1 MTESLIIVLQSG
13 LSLTL
18 SAALAAFVSLQRP
31 HTLLHR
37 LVLAVLLSFLAWTTG
52 LLLVFGA
59 GENPAY
65 ARLGLFLVIGGIMTS
80 SSLWFYLCATL
91 SRLPAAIDHPRA
103 MLFAILAPAAVSFAA
118 LLSDTQH
125 GLFAGGES
133 IAVFTTPAAS
143 WAGPFFW
150 IHILWSYLCTG
161 GSIALCL
168 RAAWRASDSI
178 ERKRLLS
185 VALATTVPAVSIAIA
200 LAGWLPEGWV
210 TTPADLGVSACIL
223 VTAIARYRFLESSPL
238 PAREVI
244 AHLREALL
252 LGDAEG
258 VIVDANPAAEELLGE
273 STSSLRGRT
282 LKSVVRQLDP
292 DDGSSEPPVLIS
304 RGKVSL
310 RNLTT
315 RDGRVFDIS
324 SGWVADDQNRSIGS
338 FLVVYDRTE
347 QHLRERFRLQTQRL
361 ESLGVMAAGIAHE
374 INNPLAFVR
383 TNLAHLAQL
392 GERIEKRLELFEPE
406 EAEDL
411 AEISEVISE
420 TQSGID
426 RISRIVEATRRLSRD
441 PGSRRTPV
449 DLNQT
454 ARSALQ
460 IAETH
465 PRRDVTV
472 ESHLTE
478 PLPKLYGSEERLGQ
492 VLLNLLINAKQA
504 VGQKR
509 RGLVRIETR
518 VREGW
523 VEARVE
529 DNGPGVAPADREHIF
544 DPFFTTKAPDEGTGL
559 GLAIAFEIAKEHAG
573 TLSVDDSD
581 LGGACFTLKLPTV
594 PSPTSA

>member
-1 MTESLIIVLQSG
+1 M
-13 LSLTL
+13 
-18 SAALAAFVSLQRP
+18 
-31 HTLLHR
+31 
-37 LVLAVLLSFLAWTTG
+37 
-52 LLLVFGA
+52 
-59 GENPAY
+59 
-65 ARLGLFLVIGGIMTS
+65 
-80 SSLWFYLCATL
+80 
-91 SRLPAAIDHPRA
+91 
-103 MLFAILAPAAVSFAA
+103 
-118 LLSDTQH
+118 
-125 GLFAGGES
+125 
-133 IAVFTTPAAS
+133 
-143 WAGPFFW
+143 
-150 IHILWSYLCTG
+150 
-161 GSIALCL
+161 
-168 RAAWRASDSI
+168 
-178 ERKRLLS
+178 
-185 VALATTVPAVSIAIA
+185 
-200 LAGWLPEGWV
+200 
-210 TTPADLGVSACIL
+210 
-223 VTAIARYRFLESSPL
+223 
-238 PAREVI
+238 
-244 AHLREALL
+244 
-252 LGDAEG
+252 
-258 VIVDANPAAEELLGE
+258 
-273 STSSLRGRT
+273 
-282 LKSVVRQLDP
+282 
-292 DDGSSEPPVLIS
+292 
-304 RGKVSL
+304 
-310 RNLTT
+310 
-315 RDGRVFDIS
+315 
-324 SGWVADDQNRSIGS
+324 
-338 FLVVYDRTE
+338 VYDRTE